1 MTTQETRMTYE
12 ESLKAQTSLT
22 KKIRKE
28 MALLDEETR
37 HKIAVWFAAE
47 YPARVQEAPRK

>member
-1 MTTQETRMTYE
+1 MTYE

-28 MALLDEETR
+28 MAAFDEETR

-47 YPARVQEAPRK
+47 YPAKTQEQPRK